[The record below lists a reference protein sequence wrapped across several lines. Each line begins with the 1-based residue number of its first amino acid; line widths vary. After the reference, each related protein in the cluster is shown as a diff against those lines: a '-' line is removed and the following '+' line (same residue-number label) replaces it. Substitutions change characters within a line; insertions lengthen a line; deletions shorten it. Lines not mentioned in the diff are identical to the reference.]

1 MINFQFR
8 ETNDLR
14 KELYYHFFQ
23 TLPPPSIQNILPFA
37 NLNFTFTQVL
47 LSLVSLAASAPV
59 IVQDHHQHFQPQL
72 HGGFHPL
79 ERSDQESLAT
89 SSGSYG
95 GGGDYG
101 GAGGEYGGGYG
112 GGDFGH
118 EAEFGGGH
126 GGGFEGSSGGHLEVG
141 GEHSDYS
148 SLGGGGGGHLEGGDE
163 GGVSL
168 DGGHHSVVQSVPVS
182 EHVEV
187 TKPVPVKVVKHIG
200 EPFNAIPFLR
210 SNKLWL
216 FFN

>member
-1 MINFQFR
+1 M
-8 ETNDLR
+8 
-14 KELYYHFFQ
+14 
-23 TLPPPSIQNILPFA
+23 
-37 NLNFTFTQVL
+37 
-47 LSLVSLAASAPV
+47 

-72 HGGFHPL
+72 HGGFHPV
-79 ERSDQESLAT
+79 ERSDQESLGT
-89 SSGSYG
+89 SSGGSYG

-101 GAGGEYGGGYG
+101 GAGEYGGGYG
-112 GGDFGH
+112 GGDFGGGH

-141 GEHSDYS
+141 GDHSDYS
-148 SLGGGGGGHLEGGDE
+148 SLGGGGGGLEGGDE

-200 EPFNAIPFLR
+200 EPFNGI
-210 SNKLWL
+210 L
-216 FFN
+216 FSEFCTFIITLSSTISCGYFN

>member
-1 MINFQFR
+1 M
-8 ETNDLR
+8 
-14 KELYYHFFQ
+14 
-23 TLPPPSIQNILPFA
+23 
-37 NLNFTFTQVL
+37 
-47 LSLVSLAASAPV
+47 

-72 HGGFHPL
+72 HGGFHPV
-79 ERSDQESLAT
+79 ERSDQESLGT
-89 SSGSYG
+89 SSSGSYG

-101 GAGGEYGGGYG
+101 GAGEYGGGYG
-112 GGDFGH
+112 GGDFGGGH

-141 GEHSDYS
+141 GDHSDYS
-148 SLGGGGGGHLEGGDE
+148 SLGGGGGGLEGGDE

-200 EPFNAIPFLR
+200 EPFNGI
-210 SNKLWL
+210 L
-216 FFN
+216 FSEFCTFIITLSSTISCGYFN